1 MKYWMIGIAAATT
14 LTPLAQARAEDD
26 NNWRASVNAGATL
39 YANDEDPSYAS
50 LSLAREFEQGFIQ
63 LSISAVRG
71 GVTQGVLNAVPVNS
85 ETVSV
90 SGGRS
95 FGDVSVD
102 GYVALGK
109 RRFDTEVFERLGRR
123 VTINSDGSSFAIGG
137 GLSYDLMLSDSVI
150 ASPFLAVDYD
160 RIDIGRAVT
169 LPAGEVTT
177 VKSREDGVTGS
188 AGVALQSLF
197 GPDGQHSFGV
207 NAAFVATSNSSA
219 TRSGTGSGTISRI
232 VAARNVPGQSDEWAE
247 VGASAAFA
255 LSQDISLNLNAN
267 RTLGF
272 AGPEATS
279 LTAGL
284 SFRF

>member
-1 MKYWMIGIAAATT
+1 MKIWMIGLCAATSLIP
-14 LTPLAQARAEDD
+14 LTQVHAEDD
-26 NNWRASVNAGATL
+26 KDWRASINAGATL
-39 YANDEDPSYAS
+39 YSQDEDPQFAS

-63 LSISAVRG
+63 LSVSAVRG

-85 ETVSV
+85 ETLSL

-95 FGDVSVD
+95 FGDLSVD
-102 GYVALGK
+102 GYVSVGQ

-123 VTINSDGSSFAIGG
+123 VTINSDGSSFAVGV
-137 GLSYDLMLSDSVI
+137 GLSYDMMLGESVI

-160 RIDIGRAVT
+160 RIDVGRAVT
-169 LPAGEVTT
+169 LPGGEVTT

-188 AGVALQSLF
+188 AGVALQTLF
-197 GPDGQHSFGV
+197 GPDAQHSFGV

-247 VGASAAFA
+247 VGASASFA

-279 LTAGL
+279 LIAGL

>member
-1 MKYWMIGIAAATT
+1 MKIWMIGLCAASS
-14 LTPLAQARAEDD
+14 LLPLAQAHAEDAND
-26 NNWRASVNAGATL
+26 WRASVNAGATL
-39 YANDEDPSYAS
+39 YEQDEDPQFAS

-63 LSISAVRG
+63 LSVSSVRG

-95 FGDVSVD
+95 FGDFSVD
-102 GYVALGK
+102 GYVSLGQ

-123 VTINSDGSSFAIGG
+123 VTINSDGSSFGIGG
-137 GLSYDLMLSDSVI
+137 GLSYDLMLSDTVI

-169 LPAGEVTT
+169 LPGGDITT
-177 VKSREDGVTGS
+177 IKSREDGFTGS
-188 AGVALQSLF
+188 AGISLQTLF
-197 GPDGQHSFGV
+197 GPDARHSFCV

-232 VAARNVPGQSDEWAE
+232 VAARNVPGQSDEWSE
-247 VGASAAFA
+247 VGASASFA
-255 LSQDISLNLNAN
+255 LSQDIDLNLNAN

-279 LTAGL
+279 LIAGL

>member
-1 MKYWMIGIAAATT
+1 MKYWMIGITAATT

-63 LSISAVRG
+63 LSASAVRG

-95 FGDVSVD
+95 FGEVSVD

>member
-1 MKYWMIGIAAATT
+1 MG
-14 LTPLAQARAEDD
+14 QAHAEDG

-39 YANDEDPSYAS
+39 YSQDEDPQFAS
-50 LSLAREFEQGFIQ
+50 LSLAREFEKGFIQ
-63 LSISAVRG
+63 LSVSAVRG
-71 GVTQGVLNAVPVNS
+71 GVTQGILNAVPVNS

-95 FGDVSVD
+95 FGDFSVD
-102 GYVALGK
+102 GYVSLGQ
-109 RRFDTEVFERLGRR
+109 RRFDTEVLERLGRR
-123 VTINSDGSSFAIGG
+123 VTINSDGSNFAIGG
-137 GLSYDLMLSDSVI
+137 GMSYDAVLGESVI
-150 ASPFLAVDYD
+150 VSPFLAVDYD

-169 LPAGEVTT
+169 LPGGDITT

-188 AGVALQSLF
+188 AGIALQTLF
-197 GPDGQHSFGV
+197 GKDAQHSLGV

-247 VGASAAFA
+247 VGANASFA
-255 LSQDISLNLNAN
+255 LSQDISLNFNAN

-279 LTAGL
+279 LIAGL

>member
-1 MKYWMIGIAAATT
+1 MKIWMIGLCAAAS
-14 LTPLAQARAEDD
+14 LIPMAQAHAEDD
-26 NNWRASVNAGATL
+26 KDWRASINAGVTV
-39 YANDEDPSYAS
+39 YAQDEDPQFAS

-63 LSISAVRG
+63 LSVSAVRG
-71 GVTQGVLNAVPVNS
+71 GVTQGVLHAVPVNS
-85 ETVSV
+85 ETVSL

-95 FGDVSVD
+95 FGGLSVD
-102 GYVALGK
+102 GYVSLGQ

-123 VTINSDGSSFAIGG
+123 VTINSDGSSFAVGG
-137 GLSYDLMLSDSVI
+137 GISYDVMLGESVI

-188 AGVALQSLF
+188 AGVALQTLF
-197 GPDGQHSFGV
+197 GSDAEHSFGV

-247 VGASAAFA
+247 IGASASFA

-279 LTAGL
+279 LIAGL

>member
-14 LTPLAQARAEDD
+14 LTPLAQAHAEDD
-26 NNWRASVNAGATL
+26 NNWRASMNAGATL

-63 LSISAVRG
+63 LSVSAVRG

-219 TRSGTGSGTISRI
+219 THSGTGSGTISRI